1 MRLQEIGPIILS
13 RTRKSY
19 LADDLPTVALVG
31 DTEGSSEKLPDS
43 ADTWFRTWRHGTSS
57 PAWFVSYHDLLWTLE
72 Y

>member
-43 ADTWFRTWRHGTSS
+43 ADTWFRT
-57 PAWFVSYHDLLWTLE
+57 
-72 Y
+72 